1 MNKCI
6 TGFSGRKGDKQYAA
20 IGTEFVLNKK
30 QLNILF
36 DDAIDELEITYD
48 VYFNIERY
56 RPRCIHTMQRLLS
69 DRIEGE
75 KILVLGSN
83 EKPFTMMCEKL
94 GFRAEGFSL
103 NPAANNAHENENK
116 TESPATEIIKN
127 MKDDFDIIIC
137 DDILQNIQYPQD
149 MLLLLKEHVRPGGVI
164 MLTTPNVARGTS
176 RMWLLSGRNIYP
188 PPSVSETL
196 EGEVLCL
203 TPYREY
209 TLHELERLV
218 TDTGLELIQSEF
230 IIGKN
235 VNANMWPPMPVKEY
249 FLQTLFL
256 AVQRIAAPL
265 RSYLFVAARNPHE

>member
-1 MNKCI
+1 M
-6 TGFSGRKGDKQYAA
+6 
-20 IGTEFVLNKK
+20 NKK
-30 QLNILF
+30 QLNSLF

-48 VYFNIERY
+48 VYFKIERY
-56 RPRCIHTMQRLLS
+56 RPRCVHTMHRLLS
-69 DRIEGE
+69 SGIEGG
-75 KILVLGSN
+75 KVLVFGSN

-94 GFRAEGFSL
+94 GFRAEGFSFD
-103 NPAANNAHENENK
+103 PIENNVRENENR
-116 TESPATEIIKN
+116 TTPSATEIIKN

-149 MLLLLKEHVRPGGVI
+149 MLILLKEHVLPGGML

-188 PPSVSETL
+188 LPSVSETE
-196 EGEVLCL
+196 EGEVLQL
-203 TPYREY
+203 IPYREY
-209 TLHELERLV
+209 TLRELERLIA
-218 TDTGLELIQSEF
+218 DTGLELMQSEF

-256 AVQRIAAPL
+256 AIQKIAAPL
-265 RSYLFVAARNPHE
+265 RSYLFVAARNPLSKGEKVT